1 MRIMNDGSK
10 WIGPWC
16 PSMTDEDHNFHDIF
30 EGEVE
35 YQHTWLEGR
44 RKTRRLI
51 MYSNEQR
58 ENLATCGKIRSIGL
72 PP

>member
-1 MRIMNDGSK
+1 
-10 WIGPWC
+10 
-16 PSMTDEDHNFHDIF
+16 MTNKDHDVHDIY

-35 YQHTWLEGR
+35 YHHTWLEGR
-44 RKTRRLI
+44 RKTRRLM

>member
-1 MRIMNDGSK
+1 MIQDGFILIRIT
-10 WIGPWC
+10 
-16 PSMTDEDHNFHDIF
+16 SMTNKDHDVHDIY

-35 YQHTWLEGR
+35 YHHTWLEGR
-44 RKTRRLI
+44 RKTRRLM